1 MHRTETMPGLAGKR
15 FGCDARYTIMD
26 AIIPLIYVHL
36 IAKNGLVM
44 KLPAAKGR
52 LADGLGWEKKGTSCE
67 AKRKKTV
74 LLQLR
79 WNAILELE
87 KLPHVV
93 KLLQKPRVGG
103 LGGAGPRT
111 EITEVIRSEK
121 KRRCHT
127 ESVHV

>member
-1 MHRTETMPGLAGKR
+1 MPTG
-15 FGCDARYTIMD
+15 FGDEVYKT
-26 AIIPLIYVHL
+26 Y
-36 IAKNGLVM
+36 
-44 KLPAAKGR
+44 
-52 LADGLGWEKKGTSCE
+52 GLGGKGNCMQGEKE
-67 AKRKKTV
+67 KTV

-79 WNAILELE
+79 WNAFLELE

-121 KRRCHT
+121 NRRCHT